1 MKLRLLA
8 AAVAALTLT
17 AGIASAQ
24 DTTTEKGKV
33 SYYFGYQFGRDLA
46 ESGEQVDLAAVYKAL
61 QDGYAKKQPAVTEEQ
76 MRPAVAAMQKRQQ
89 AKMEAAK
96 AAYEKAASENKSKS
110 DQFLAQNK
118 AKSDV
123 KTLPSGVQYRVIEA
137 GKGAKPTTAS
147 TVDLEVLG
155 PFGYGQRPPEA
166 ANAKPQ
172 PLTNIKMSEVEMTGM
187 REALQQMPAGS
198 KWEVFLPPDK
208 AYGANPR
215 SPYPPN
221 VVVSFEVKLVSV
233 K

>member
-8 AAVAALTLT
+8 ATVAALILT
-17 AGIASAQ
+17 TGIASAQ

-61 QDGYAKKQPAVTEEQ
+61 QDGYAKKQPALTEEQ
-76 MRPAVAAMQKRQQ
+76 LRPAVQAMQKRQQ
-89 AKMEAAK
+89 TKMEQAK
-96 AAYEKAASENKSKS
+96 ANYEKVAAENKTKS
-110 DQFLAQNK
+110 DQFMAQNK
-118 AKSDV
+118 AKPGV
-123 KTLPSGVQYRVIEA
+123 KSLPGGVQYRVIEN
-137 GKGAKPTTAS
+137 GTGAKPTTAS
-147 TVDLEVLG
+147 TINLEVLG

-166 ANAKPQ
+166 SAAKAQ
-172 PLTNIKMSEVEMTGM
+172 PLTGIKMSEVEMTGM

-198 KWEVFLPPDK
+198 KWEVYLPPAM

-215 SPYPPN
+215 SPFPPN
-221 VVVSFEVKLVSV
+221 VAVSFEVKLVSV

>member
-8 AAVAALTLT
+8 ATCAALTL
-17 AGIASAQ
+17 ASSMAMAQ
-24 DTTTEKGKV
+24 DMTSEKGKV

-46 ESGEQVDLAAVYKAL
+46 ESGEQVDLATAYKAM
-61 QDGYAKKQPAVTEEQ
+61 QDGYAKKQPAVTEDQ

-89 AKMEAAK
+89 AKMEQAK
-96 AAYEKAASENKSKS
+96 ANYEKAAAENKTKS
-110 DQFLAQNK
+110 DQYMAQNK
-118 AKSDV
+118 AKPGIKS
-123 KTLPSGVQYRVIEA
+123 LPGGVQYRVIEN
-137 GKGAKPTTAS
+137 GTGAKPTTAS
-147 TVDLEVLG
+147 TIDLEVLG

-166 ANAKPQ
+166 TNAKAQ
-172 PLTNIKMSEVEMTGM
+172 PLTGIKMSEVEMTGM

-221 VVVSFEVKLVSV
+221 VVVTFEVKLVSV